1 MSILRALPALETQE
15 DLESRVARLRDELFA
30 LVDAARDGAPHNATS
45 LHVSLQSAC
54 NELGNA
60 ERALRGDY

>member
-1 MSILRALPALETQE
+1 MSILRALPALDIQE
-15 DLESRVARLRDELFA
+15 DLETRLARVRDELFA
-30 LVDAARDGAPHNATS
+30 VVDAARHDAPRDATS
-45 LHVSLQSAC
+45 LHVSLQAAC